1 MIQTRSHRHY
11 NCLRVYSPLG
21 YWISSLS
28 EVFCSVRGV
37 GYESSLLMR
46 TREEEMCEYRMV
58 GVGKFSVLH
67 FEFCQVLLYAVWE
80 RLEMR
85 GYHTQLPS

>member
-1 MIQTRSHRHY
+1 MIQTHSHRHY
-11 NCLRVYSPLG
+11 NCLRVYSHLG

-58 GVGKFSVLH
+58 GVGKFLVLH

-80 RLEMR
+80 QLEPFVPIQ
-85 GYHTQLPS
+85 G